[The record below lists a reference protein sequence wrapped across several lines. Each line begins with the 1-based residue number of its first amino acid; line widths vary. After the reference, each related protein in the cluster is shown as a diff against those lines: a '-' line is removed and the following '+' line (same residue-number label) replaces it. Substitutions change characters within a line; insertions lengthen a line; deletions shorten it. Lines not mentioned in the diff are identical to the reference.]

1 MADKKFPKSGLPI
14 RKTVELLP
22 TTFQTPAND
31 KFMSA
36 VVDPLVQPG
45 LLEKLSGYI
54 GKRYGKTYNG
64 SDVYI
69 DTDATLRSRYQ
80 LEPGVIYKN
89 HSVVEGF
96 FDYLDFKNQL
106 RFFGNNEDKDNLITS
121 QENYSWD
128 PPINLDKF
136 VNYREYFW
144 VPSGPPTVQV
154 RGQSAS
160 VVSTYK
166 VSLGVGSSFI
176 FTPDG
181 FTNNP
186 TLTLYRGQT
195 YKFNV
200 NAPKEGFVIRT
211 NYDTGSLTYNPAV
224 SYPAGALVVF
234 ASKLWR
240 ARVETIAGD
249 GSSITPDSQDWE
261 YVELVSENS
270 ALDYNKGITNNK
282 VQNGTLTFEVP
293 YDAPDVLFYQSIID
307 PNRFGRLIISDI
319 QSNTKI
325 NVEKEIIGKQEYT
338 SSNGIKFTNGLVVE
352 FLGQVNPSKY
362 SQDSWLVEGVG
373 KEISLTRFSDLIIP
387 VLTTEVPEILFD
399 NEGFDTQPFDDA
411 TAYPSKKD
419 YITIS
424 RNSIDSNPWSRYN
437 RWFHRSV
444 LEYSY
449 SFRGEDFY
457 ADETSR
463 AKRPII
469 EFHPNIQLFNH
480 GAVSKE
486 FVDYVDNYTD
496 DIFSKIEGSTSYNI
510 DGEFL
515 FEGARIL
522 VVADTDSLAN
532 NKIYKVEFITHRN
545 RKQIH
550 LRETA
555 DAESINGEGV
565 LVRRGTVNKGKM
577 FHFNGTVW
585 SASQEKTKVNQ
596 NPLFD
601 VFDDSDISFGDTES
615 YPVSTFVG
623 TPILSYKVG
632 NSVIDT
638 ELGFSISYLNI
649 DNIGDIQFNWNW
661 DVDNFAYSIGQ
672 TVYSKKVSTGYYRV
686 NVANRSPAYKNGWTK
701 TDLTYV
707 QPILDSVV
715 ISDDATD
722 TIELNSIDW
731 ESAGADT
738 VINFY
743 LNGKKLAASY
753 ERLKNQF
760 TFNHQFVK
768 NDVISVKIISSL
780 GPDQGYYEIPIGL
793 EKNPLNDDLQSFTLG
808 QSIDHL
814 LTSLEFDSR
823 VDGKIPGVSN
833 LRDLSDYQQYASR
846 FVKHSGLT
854 PLAISLLCDKT
865 TNIIKSIQYSKK
877 SYTDFKNNFLAK
889 AMELEYND
897 NVADFVDDIISN
909 LTKIKSTASP
919 FSGSDTI
926 GAGAY
931 TSIDYVVDDV
941 GVKTFAL
948 SSRFSLNELSTRA
961 VYVYRNQSQ
970 LTHEIDYQFNETVGL
985 VTLNIT
991 PQRGDDIQIREY
1003 VSTETNFIPPTPSS
1017 MGLYKK
1023 YTPTRFIDDTYID
1036 PKEVIQGHDGSITV
1050 VYGDYRDDLLLELEL
1065 RIYNNIKQQY
1075 DPSIFDIDY
1084 IVGGYYGNGLYSKKQ
1099 LDDIVN
1105 QEFLK
1110 WVQNTNIDYISNQWF
1125 DSEDSFSF
1133 TYSNM
1138 TDPTGAQNLPGY
1150 WRGVYKWFY
1159 DTDRPHRCPWEMLG
1173 FSEKPSWWD
1182 SEYGAAPYTRNN
1194 LILWEDLRD
1203 GVIRQGSR
1211 AGQYDR
1217 YARPTILSHIPVD
1230 GDGKLLS
1237 PLDSGLAGNFVL
1249 INNKGPFVL
1258 GDIAPVEYAW
1268 RASSE
1273 WPFAV
1278 ITAMCLMKPFEFITD
1293 SFDRSNTK
1301 LNAINQTVSSL
1312 TNRFLTISD
1321 IKIPEVDSGL
1331 TVGISKYLVDYI
1343 KSKGLNPQI
1352 IKDKF
1357 NKLTVAVSARL
1368 SGFVDK
1374 AQQKYLLDS
1383 KSPKASS
1390 SSIFIPPENYD
1401 IIFNISSPI
1410 ASISYS
1416 GVILEKTEGGWIIT
1430 GYDDVQPYFNYFS
1443 PVQNQRDPL
1452 ISVGGVSEPFVD
1464 WETDKTFNNG
1474 QIARYQNDFYR
1485 SLKTHKSGSK
1495 FETLNWKKLP
1505 KLPSVGGVEAFK
1517 RRNFN
1522 ELVVKKLS
1530 YGTKFTT
1537 IQQVVD
1543 FLLGYEH
1550 YLKSVGFIFTNYD
1563 PENQVSQD
1571 WLTACKEFMFW
1582 TKHNWAV
1589 GSLLTLSPSA
1599 EKIDLTT
1606 PIGVSDS
1613 LLDGFYDYQIL
1624 KADGKPLYPRFINVN
1639 RSFQNITVE
1648 TVDTTDGIFYI
1659 KFYYVLKEHVT
1670 VFNDRTVF
1678 NDIIYD
1684 KTTGYRQERI
1694 KTQGFRTVDWDGDY
1708 TSPGFLF
1715 DNVNIAVWQP
1725 FIDYR
1730 LGDIVAYRSYY
1741 WTSQENQLGTET
1753 FDDTKWTKLD
1763 SSPEK
1768 QLISNFDY
1776 KINQFSGYYEVAA
1789 EGLGEDQ
1796 QLLAKHAIGYQPR
1809 SYLENLSENAAT
1821 QFQLYQGFIREKGT
1835 ANAITKVFDK
1845 LSRSIGTSI
1854 VLNEE
1859 WAFRVGQLGGI
1870 DQLTEVE
1877 IQLIKK
1883 DLTLNPQSI
1892 LITDSKP
1899 ESTADQV
1906 YRIVRSDF
1914 TVEPLP
1920 YTSSINPVSQDLLPI
1935 KTAGYV
1941 KTNHV
1946 NRTIKDKSTLGSL
1959 DIAEFQENDHVW
1971 ITFNNGSWTVLRF
1984 NESMNLAVT
1993 DAVRT
1998 DDTVLLTLTR
2008 RHDLQVDDYVGLK
2021 ITNLTGFFKII
2032 ETDVN
2037 TITVESTATSD
2048 PEIDPSSFS
2057 NVYLFTESRFSN
2069 YTDIDP
2075 SHMALLK
2082 SGSKLWIDVNEDGN
2096 WEVVEKNKQYSSKS
2110 ITDFGVS
2117 TPSGTGYKV
2126 IYDDNLKQSLVSI
2139 PGAGYV
2145 IAYTEAPSQLSL
2157 KQIIAP
2163 PTGFESNVL
2172 GSFGND
2178 MAVSPDSRWL
2188 IVGSP
2193 GATAASNYKGNFNV
2207 SASYLADDIVL
2218 YAGKLWKALADNNGD
2233 GSTIDLDTNDWE
2245 PATIISPSTTGRHPG
2260 FTGQGMISIYEYS
2273 NQQWEIRQSIISPR
2287 PENGENFGSKITVGV
2302 SSGKYYMAVSAPG
2315 SLDNRG
2321 RVYLYIY
2328 DNGEWQHLENAN
2340 YKGIF
2345 DQNGETYYPEGAIVW
2360 YDGKLWQSLADSSG
2374 GSTITETSANWR
2386 RIDPVSTQT
2395 SLPTNVALDD
2405 DGSTLALGMLSE
2417 TQLAELIK
2425 QDDLFGSSM
2434 AMSRDGSILAIG
2446 SPNSDGQYFENY
2458 RGVWRPDVEYI
2469 EGDVVKFEDSYHRL
2483 VDNRIDQA
2491 VDSTIRSFNEE
2502 PVGLPWENVGDSS
2515 SESSGKVYIYQRNSY
2530 GFYDLSQTINSEA
2543 MRYINDLESGE
2554 TYISSGDQLGWA
2566 LDLDY
2571 SGTTLVIAS
2580 PKADVNFQNQ
2590 GSVYVLKTDGYAP
2603 VEYRLKQRLE
2613 SFEQYPNEYFGQS
2626 VVISPDTSKI
2636 IVGAKNSPYVSFTR
2650 IDATLGTSFD
2660 QGKTRFADR
2669 KGSSGSAYIFER
2681 KSDIYFLSEKLEAEF
2696 SPFESFG
2703 YSIDCSNSVILVGSP
2718 EYISPAPHLAILS
2731 YDGPK
2736 TGTVRLFKKDP
2747 SLNSLELLSVQE
2759 PIVDIS
2765 KIKSIALYDNIN
2777 NRKIQDVDYID
2788 NAKLKILNIAE
2799 QELKF
2804 KTVYDP
2810 AVYSIGTDAVVVDP
2824 RTAWAEKNVGALW
2837 WNLSTAKWKY
2847 YEQGDLSYRVGHWNS
2862 LAEGASIDIYEW
2874 IESLLLPSEWAAV
2887 ADTNEGLA
2895 EGISGQPLYPN
2906 NDVYTVKELYSS
2918 ATGLATGTLYYYWVK
2933 NKVNPPEGIPSRR
2946 ISAASVSSYISNPG
2960 GSGVAFISLLGA
2972 DKFLAYNFNSVISTD
2987 TALINIQ
2994 YHKNNKNLNPIH
3006 NEYQLLTEGVEDSLP
3021 PPKLENKW
3029 IDSLVGTD
3037 VAGNRVPDPALPAK
3051 QAYGVNY
3058 RPRQS
3063 MFINRIP
3070 VLKTV
3075 IENTNT
3081 ILQKEPFADIIDFTN
3096 LNLADE
3102 VPSSELNL
3110 YDIEIDTYN
3119 DLANVGTARTRK
3131 AVLRA
3136 NIVDGA
3142 IDTID
3147 VLVAGFGYKKTP
3159 PVVIDGNGIGAKAE
3173 VSIDNQ
3179 GRVISAT
3186 VLARGRKYSSA
3197 LASIRNFSVLVKSD
3211 STLDDSWSIYSWD
3224 DERQV
3229 FYRSQ
3234 SQSYDTKK
3242 YWYKTHWWKTGY
3254 SDKSKIIKEIIS
3266 VYQEPTVSVSIGD
3279 RLRIKEYSNG
3289 GWAVF
3294 EKTADTGEFL
3304 DRYTMVGRELGTIQL
3319 NASLYNTELSGIGF
3333 DNDNSFDLNSYDV
3346 ENSKELR
3353 NILKAVKEDIFIGN
3367 YAVEWNGLF
3376 FSSIRYVF
3384 TEQQYVDWAFK
3395 TSFLNATHNVGD
3407 LSHPTVNY
3415 KNDNL
3420 ASFQDYINEVKPYRT
3435 TIREYVSR
3443 YDSLD
3448 NSNTAVADF
3457 DLPPTYSTA
3466 EGKIVTIQSNSGEL
3480 SQYPWKWWA
3489 DNNGYSVVAIE
3500 IADTGSD
3507 YREPPRVVI
3516 IGSGTGATAQAYI
3529 SNGSVS
3535 GIRMITT
3542 GTGYTSAPT
3551 VSLVGGNGASTAI
3564 ARAVAILGDSKV
3576 RTFDLAIKFDRITK
3590 DGLYT
3595 KFLQTEPTI
3604 TSTGE
3609 TAVFDLSYAPTRD
3622 KSKITILKNNQLV
3635 LRNEYDINL
3644 YTSST
3649 DTYGLLKG
3657 KLIFKLPP
3665 AKDDIIDIVYEKNDE
3680 LLDAVNRIQK
3690 YYAPQSGMKG
3700 NELGQLMTGIDFGG
3714 VQIQGTTFEVTGGWD
3729 ALPWFTDNWDSV
3741 ESSADY
3747 YVVCDGS
3754 TEEITLPFVPLA
3766 GQEITIYIRRVGEA
3780 IPRDIENLQYTQETP
3795 APATVRIDDPNY
3807 SDNWDSTSAVNPA
3820 AQMPTFVGDGS
3831 TIVVEI
3837 GRYIN
3842 TLPGDILIFRPIE
3855 SDGSVTINDPN
3866 LVDTNLS
3873 GGTLSAMSGAY
3884 STATGLSSQEI
3895 SIDGDKFI
3903 SPDQVPAPEENIP
3916 GQVLDSVSIKVYN
3929 NTPSGAAPVLT
3940 NIIISNGQVK
3950 NFDIGT
3956 NIIKSSSVIVYV
3968 DKQQRVLGSGP
3979 DDYAINF
3986 YTNQIEFVNA
3996 PIENSIIELISVG
4009 LGGLEILDYQEFTAD
4024 GDTDLFLTNA
4034 NYEST
4039 STILVTVNGNET
4051 NVGFEDST
4059 DVVDTPGKTL
4069 VRFGTKP
4076 IFADKIKIVCLGAST
4091 DVDSSEVAVV
4101 RINQQT
4107 IYHDGSTSSYD
4118 LDNFVNLERAAAI
4131 SSMIVEVNDRALK
4144 SVDTTYVVYDG
4155 IINQFTLGTDPF
4167 EPAGAI
4173 LVSNIKVFINDE
4185 LKTFIQDY
4193 NYDGTTKVLSINES
4207 VLSAGDTIKIEN
4219 DFRAEYSIS
4228 GSNIIIAD
4236 SIISTLQKND
4246 DSTLKDKIK
4255 ITWFSEYPSMNLV
4268 SDEYVG
4274 GKVQY
4279 QLAHVPLGVEYVWV
4293 YKNGI
4298 RLTQDQDYYVSL
4310 LRGVVYL
4317 TSSSTEND
4325 LIKII
4330 LFGSNTFK
4338 LPSAFEIHKDM
4349 LNIYHFKRYAKGTVK
4364 LVNALNYYDQAI
4376 TVDNGDALGEPIAS
4390 KNIPG
4395 VVQIDGE
4402 KIEYMVKVGNTLSQL
4417 RRGSFGT
4424 PIAES
4429 YPAGDYVVDIGTH
4442 ETIPY
4447 NETQEREDFV
4457 SDGSSTIIGPL
4468 SFVPIKSTRNS
4479 WERITIPESY
4489 GPCDQIEIFV
4499 AGRRLRKN
4507 PIDLYDEDSGS
4518 SSPTADITSEAEFA
4532 VDGTTSYFRLT
4543 SAVPAGTRISVIRK
4557 TGKTWYERSETT
4569 ASRGITLLENDT
4581 PIANFIAQK
4590 TTKLPE

>member
-54 GKRYGKTYNG
+54 GKRYGKTYKG

-69 DTDATLRSRYQ
+69 DTDNTLRSRYQ
-80 LEPGVIYKN
+80 LEPSVIYKN
-89 HSVVEGF
+89 HSVIEGF
-96 FDYLDFKNQL
+96 YDYLDFKNQL
-106 RFFGNNEDKDNLITS
+106 KFFGNTEERDDLITS
-121 QENYSWD
+121 QENYSWN
-128 PPINLDKF
+128 PPINWDKF

-160 VVSTYK
+160 ITSTYK
-166 VSLGVGSSFI
+166 VSLGTGSSFI
-176 FTPDG
+176 FMPDG

-200 NAPKEGFVIRT
+200 NAPREGFVIRT

-224 SYPAGALVVF
+224 SYPAGSLVVF
-234 ASKLWR
+234 DSKLWR

-261 YVELVSENS
+261 YVELVSDNN

-282 VQNGTLTFEVP
+282 VQNGILTFEVP

-307 PNRFGRLIISDI
+307 PNRFGRIIVSDI
-319 QSNTKI
+319 ESNTKI
-325 NVEKEIIGKQEYT
+325 NVEKEIVGKQEYT
-338 SSNGIKFTNGLVVE
+338 SSNGVKFTNGLVVE
-352 FLGQVNPSKY
+352 FLGQVTPSKY

-373 KEISLTRFSDLIIP
+373 KEITLTRFSDLIIP
-387 VLTTEVPEILFD
+387 VLTTEVPEVLFD

-411 TAYPSKKD
+411 TAYPSQKD

-424 RNSIDSNPWSRYN
+424 RNSLDSNPWSRYN

-522 VVADTDSLAN
+522 VIADTDSLAN
-532 NKIYKVEFITHRN
+532 NKIYKVEFITHKN
-545 RKQIH
+545 KKQIH
-550 LRETA
+550 LRETT
-555 DAESINGEGV
+555 DTESVVGEGV
-565 LVRRGTVNKGKM
+565 LVRRGTLNKGKM

-585 SASQEKTKVNQ
+585 TASQEKLKVNQ

-601 VFDDSDISFGDTES
+601 AFDDSEVSFGNTES

-632 NSVIDT
+632 NSVVDT

-661 DVDNFAYSIGQ
+661 DTDSFSYSQDQ
-672 TVYSKKVSTGYYRV
+672 TVYSKKVSTGYFKL
-686 NVANRSPAYKNGWTK
+686 NSPAGYNNGWIR
-701 TDLTYV
+701 TDLKYI
-707 QPILDSVV
+707 QPILDSVK
-715 ISDDATD
+715 IIETTD

-731 ESAGADT
+731 NSASPET
-738 VINFY
+738 IINFY

-753 ERLKNQF
+753 QRLKNQF
-760 TFNHQFVK
+760 TFDHQFAK
-768 NDVISVKIISSL
+768 DDVISVKIISNI
-780 GPDQGYYEIPIGL
+780 GPDQGYYEIPVAL
-793 EKNPLNDDLQSFTLG
+793 EKNPLNDDLVSFTLG

-814 LTSLEFDSR
+814 TTSLEFDSR
-823 VDGKIPGVSN
+823 VEGKLPGVSN
-833 LRDLSDYQQYASR
+833 LRDLSNYQQYASR

-854 PLAISLLCDKT
+854 PIAISLLCDKT

-889 AMELEYND
+889 AVELEYVD
-897 NVADFVDDIISN
+897 NVADFVDAIIAN
-909 LTKIKSTASP
+909 LTKTKSTSNA

-926 GAGAY
+926 GAGAF
-931 TSIDYVVDDV
+931 TSIDYVVEDT

-948 SSRFSLNELSTRA
+948 SARFSLNELSTRA
-961 VYVYRNQSQ
+961 VYVYKNQSQ
-970 LTHEIDYQFNETVGL
+970 LTHGIEYQFNESVGL
-985 VTLNIT
+985 ITLNVSL
-991 PQRGDDIQIREY
+991 QRGDDIQIREY
-1003 VSTETNFIPPTPSS
+1003 VSTETNFIPPTPTS

-1023 YTPTRFIDDTYID
+1023 YTPTRFVDDTYVD
-1036 PKEVIQGHDGSITV
+1036 PKDVIQGHDGSITIA
-1050 VYGDYRDDLLLELEL
+1050 YGDYRDDLLLELEL

-1084 IVGGYYGNGLYSKKQ
+1084 IVGGYYGTGLYSKDQ
-1099 LDDIVN
+1099 LDSIVN

-1110 WVQNTNIDYISNQWF
+1110 WIQNTNIDYVSNQWF
-1125 DSEDSFSF
+1125 DSEDSFTY

-1138 TDPTGAQNLPGY
+1138 TDPTGTQNLPGY
-1150 WRGVYKWFY
+1150 WRGAYHWFY

-1173 FSEKPSWWD
+1173 FSEKPTWWD
-1182 SEYGAAPYTRNN
+1182 SQYGSAPYTRNN

-1203 GVIRQGSR
+1203 GVIRQGVR

-1217 YARPTILSHIPVD
+1217 YSRPTLLSHIPVD

-1237 PLDSGLAGNFVL
+1237 PLESGLAGNFVL

-1268 RASSE
+1268 RSSSE
-1273 WPFAV
+1273 WPFA
-1278 ITAMCLMKPFEFITD
+1278 IMTAMCLMKPFEFITD

-1312 TNRFLTISD
+1312 TNRFTKVSD
-1321 IKIPEVDSGL
+1321 IKIPEVDDGL
-1331 TVGISKYLVDYI
+1331 TIGISKYLVDYV
-1343 KSKGLNPQI
+1343 KSRGLPPRI

-1383 KSPKASS
+1383 KSPRASS
-1390 SSIFIPPENYD
+1390 SSIFIPAENYD

-1430 GYDDVQPYFNYFS
+1430 GYDDIQPYFNYFS
-1443 PVQNQRDPL
+1443 AVENQRDPL
-1452 ISVGGVSEPFVD
+1452 ISVGGVSEPFID
-1464 WETDKTFNNG
+1464 WEDDKTFNNG

-1485 SLKTHKSGSK
+1485 SLKTHKSLAK
-1495 FETLNWKKLP
+1495 FENANWKKLP
-1505 KLPSVGGVEAFK
+1505 KLPSQGGVEAF
-1517 RRNFN
+1517 RRKNFN
-1522 ELVVKKLS
+1522 DIAVKKLS

-1571 WLTACKEFMFW
+1571 WLTASKEFMFW

-1606 PIGVSDS
+1606 PVGVSDS

-1648 TVDTTDGIFYI
+1648 TVDTTDGIYYI

-1725 FIDYR
+1725 FTDYR

-1776 KINQFSGYYEVAA
+1776 KINQFSGYYDVAS

-1809 SYLENLSENAAT
+1809 NYLENLSENSAT

-1845 LSRSIGTSI
+1845 LSRSVGASVI
-1854 VLNEE
+1854 LNEE
-1859 WAFRVGQLGGI
+1859 WAFRVGQLGGV
-1870 DQLTEVE
+1870 DQLSEVE
-1877 IQLIKK
+1877 IQLVKK
-1883 DLTLNPQSI
+1883 DLALNPQSI
-1892 LITDSKP
+1892 LIADSKP
-1899 ESTADQV
+1899 SSSIDQV
-1906 YRIVRSDF
+1906 YRITKSDF
-1914 TVEPLP
+1914 TVEPQP
-1920 YTSSINPVSQDLLPI
+1920 FSVNINPTSIDLLPI

-1941 KTNHV
+1941 KTDQV
-1946 NRTIKDKSTLGSL
+1946 DRTIKEKASLESL
-1959 DIAEFQENDHVW
+1959 DIEEFVENDHIW

-1984 NESMNLAVT
+1984 NESPNLSVT
-1993 DAVRT
+1993 EAVRT

-2008 RHDLQVDDYVGLK
+2008 RHNLNVDDYVGLK
-2021 ITNLTGFFKII
+2021 ITELTGFFKIVAVGV
-2032 ETDVN
+2032 D
-2037 TITVESTATSD
+2037 TITIASSSTTD
-2048 PEIDPSSFS
+2048 PEVDPSSFS
-2057 NVYLFTESRFSN
+2057 SVYLFTESRF
-2069 YTDIDP
+2069 TDYASIDP

-2082 SGSKLWIDVNEDGN
+2082 SGSKLWIDVNEDGK
-2096 WEVVEKNKQYSSKS
+2096 WEVVEKNKQYSYKS
-2110 ITDFGVS
+2110 VADFGVS
-2117 TPSGTGYKV
+2117 TPVRTGHKV
-2126 IYDDNLKQSLVSI
+2126 VYDDNLKQSLVSI
-2139 PGAGYV
+2139 PGSGYV
-2145 IAYTEAPSQLSL
+2145 ISYTESPTQLFL

-2178 MAVSPDSRWL
+2178 MAISPDSRWL
-2188 IVGSP
+2188 IIGSP
-2193 GATAASNYKGNFNV
+2193 DAAAASNYKGNFNV
-2207 SASYLADDIVL
+2207 SANYLADDIVL
-2218 YAGKLWKALADNNGD
+2218 YAGKLWKALTDNTGD
-2233 GSTIDLDTNDWE
+2233 GSTIDLDSNDWA
-2245 PATIISPSTTGRHPG
+2245 PATIMSPSTTGRHPG
-2260 FTGQGMISIYEYS
+2260 FTGQGMVSIYEYS
-2273 NQQWEIRQSIISPR
+2273 NQQWELRQSLISPR
-2287 PENGENFGSKITVGV
+2287 PENSEKFGSKISVGV
-2302 SSGKYYMAVSAPG
+2302 SSGKYYMAISAPG

-2321 RVYLYIY
+2321 RVYLYVY
-2328 DNGEWQHLENAN
+2328 DNGAWQHLENNN
-2340 YKGIF
+2340 YKGIY
-2345 DQNGETYYPEGAIVW
+2345 DQTGDTYYPEGAIVW
-2360 YDGKLWQSLADSSG
+2360 YDGKLWQALSDSSG
-2374 GSTITETSANWR
+2374 DGSTITTESSNWR

-2405 DGSTLALGMLSE
+2405 DGSTLALGILSE

-2425 QDDLFGSSM
+2425 QDDLFGSSV

-2446 SPNSDGQYFENY
+2446 APNSDGQYFENY
-2458 RGVWRPDVEYI
+2458 RGIWRPDVEYI
-2469 EGDVVKFEDSYHRL
+2469 EGEVVKFQDNYHRL
-2483 VDNRIDQA
+2483 VDNRINQT

-2515 SESSGKVYIYQRNSY
+2515 SESSGKVYVYQRNAY
-2530 GFYDLSQTINSEA
+2530 GFYDLAQTVNAEA

-2580 PKADVNFQNQ
+2580 PKADINFQNQ

-2603 VEYRLKQRLE
+2603 VQYRLKQRLE

-2636 IVGAKNSPYVSFTR
+2636 IVGAKNSPYVSYTR
-2650 IDATLGTSFD
+2650 LDATLGTSFD
-2660 QGKTRFADR
+2660 QSKTKFSDR
-2669 KGSSGSAYIFER
+2669 NGYSGAAYVFER
-2681 KSDIYFLSEKLEAEF
+2681 KSDIYFLSEKLEAEL

-2703 YSIDCSNSVILVGSP
+2703 YSIDCSNSTILVGSP

-2736 TGTVRLFKKDP
+2736 TGIARLFKKDP
-2747 SLNSLELLSVQE
+2747 SLNSLEFLAVQE

-2765 KIKSIALYDNIN
+2765 KIKSIALYDNVN
-2777 NRKIQDVDYID
+2777 NKKIQDIDYID

-2799 QELKF
+2799 QEIKF

-2810 AVYSIGTDAVVVDP
+2810 AVYSLGTDAVVIDP
-2824 RTAWAEKNVGALW
+2824 RTAWAEKNVGSLW

-2847 YEQGDLSYRVGHWNS
+2847 YEQGDLSYRTGHWNS
-2862 LAEGASIDIYEW
+2862 LAEGGSIDVYEW
-2874 IESLLLPSEWAAV
+2874 VETLLLPSEWAAV

-2906 NDVYTVKELYSS
+2906 NDVYTVKELYSP
-2918 ATGLATGTLYYYWVK
+2918 ATGLATSTLYYYWVK
-2933 NKVNPPEGIPSRR
+2933 NKVNAPENMPSRR
-2946 ISAASVSSYISNPG
+2946 ISAASVASYISNPG
-2960 GSGVAFISLLGA
+2960 GSGVAFVSIMGA
-2972 DKFLAYNFNSVISTD
+2972 DKFLAYNFNSIISTD
-2987 TALINIQ
+2987 TALLNIQ
-2994 YHKNNKNLNPIH
+2994 YYKNNKNLNPIH

-3021 PPKLENKW
+3021 STKLENKW

-3037 VAGNRVPDPALPAK
+3037 IAGNRVPDPALPAK

-3058 RPRQS
+3058 RPRQG
-3063 MFINRIP
+3063 MFVNRVP

-3075 IENTNT
+3075 IENINT
-3081 ILQKEPFADIIDFTN
+3081 VLKKEAFADVVDFTN
-3096 LNLADE
+3096 LNLEDT
-3102 VPSSELNL
+3102 VPSAELNL

-3119 DLANVGTARTRK
+3119 DLATVGTARTRQ

-3136 NIVDGA
+3136 NIVDGS

-3147 VLVAGFGYKKTP
+3147 VLVPGFGYKKTP
-3159 PVVIDGNGIGAKAE
+3159 SVVIDGTGIGAKAE
-3173 VSIDNQ
+3173 VAIDNQ

-3186 VLARGRKYSSA
+3186 VLSRGRKYSSA
-3197 LASIRNFSVLVKSD
+3197 VASVRNFSVLVNSD
-3211 STLDDSWSIYSWD
+3211 ATLNNSWSIYSWD
-3224 DERQV
+3224 DSRQV

-3242 YWYKTHWWKTGY
+3242 YWYKTHWWKPGY
-3254 SDKSKIIKEIIS
+3254 GDKSRIVKEIIS
-3266 VYQEPTVSVSIGD
+3266 VYQEPTISISIGD
-3279 RLRIKEYSNG
+3279 LLRIKEYSNG

-3294 EKTADTGEFL
+3294 EKITDTGEFL
-3304 DRYTMVGRELGTIQL
+3304 NRYMMVGRELGTLQL
-3319 NASLYNTELSGIGF
+3319 RASLYDTTLSGIGF
-3333 DNDNSFDLNSYDV
+3333 DNDNSFDLNSYDL

-3353 NILKAVKEDIFIGN
+3353 NILTAVKEDIFIGN

-3395 TSFLNATHNVGD
+3395 TSFLNATHNVG
-3407 LSHPTVNY
+3407 SFEQKFNY
-3415 KNDNL
+3415 RNDNL
-3420 ASFQDYINEVKPYRT
+3420 TNFQDYINEVKPYRT

-3443 YDSLD
+3443 YDSNE

-3457 DLPPTYSTA
+3457 DLPPTYSTT
-3466 EGKIVTIQSNSGEL
+3466 EGKIVTIKSNSAEL

-3500 IADTGSD
+3500 IADAGLN
-3507 YREPPRVVI
+3507 YRDPPRVVI
-3516 IGSGTGATAQAYI
+3516 DGNGTGATAQAYI
-3529 SNGSVS
+3529 SNGVVS
-3535 GIRMITT
+3535 GIKMLTT
-3542 GTGYTSAPT
+3542 GTGYTAAPT
-3551 VSLVGGNGASTAI
+3551 VSLVGGNGASTAV
-3564 ARAVAILGDSKV
+3564 AKAVAILGDSKV
-3576 RTFDLAIKFDRITK
+3576 RTFDLSIKFDRISKT
-3590 DGLYT
+3590 GLYT

-3604 TSTGE
+3604 IATGQ

-3622 KSKITILKNNQLV
+3622 KSKISILKNNQLV
-3635 LRNEYDINL
+3635 LRNEYEINL
-3644 YTSST
+3644 YKLST
-3649 DTYGLLKG
+3649 DAYGLLRG
-3657 KLIFKLPP
+3657 KIIFNAPP
-3665 AKDDIIDIVYEKNDE
+3665 ARNDIIEIVYEKNDE

-3741 ESSADY
+3741 ESSADH

-3754 TEEITLPFVPLA
+3754 TEEITLPFIPE
-3766 GQEITIYIRRVGEA
+3766 QDQQITIYIRRAGNYVPG
-3780 IPRDIENLQYTQETP
+3780 DIENLQYNDGTP

-3807 SDNWDSTSAVNPA
+3807 SDNWDSTSAVNPS

-3837 GRYIN
+3837 GRYIS
-3842 TLPGDILIFRPIE
+3842 TFPGDILIFRPIE
-3855 SDGSVTINDPN
+3855 SDGSVTINDQN

-3884 STATGLSSQEI
+3884 STATGLSAEDI
-3895 SIDGDKFI
+3895 TIDGDKFI
-3903 SPDQVPAPEENIP
+3903 SPDQVPAPEENVP

-3929 NTPSGAAPVLT
+3929 NTPSGAAPILT
-3940 NIIISNGQVK
+3940 NVIVSSGLVK
-3950 NFDIGT
+3950 NFDVGM
-3956 NIIKSSSVIVYV
+3956 NIIKNTSVIVYV

-3986 YTNQIEFVNA
+3986 YTNQIEFVTA
-3996 PIENSIIELISVG
+3996 PPLNSIIELISIG

-4024 GDTDLFLTNA
+4024 GETDLFLTNA

-4039 STILVTVNGNET
+4039 SAILVTVNGIEQ

-4059 DVVDTPGKTL
+4059 GVVDTPGKTL
-4069 VRFGTKP
+4069 VRFGIKP
-4076 IFADKIKIVCLGAST
+4076 IFAAKIKIVCLGASA
-4091 DVDSSEVAVV
+4091 DVDSSEVAVI

-4107 IYHDGSTSSYD
+4107 VYYDGSTASYD

-4131 SSMIVEVNDRALK
+4131 SSMIVEVNNRALR
-4144 SVDTTYVVYDG
+4144 SVDTIYVVYDG
-4155 IINQFTLGTDPF
+4155 VVNQFTLGTDPF

-4173 LVSNIKVFINDE
+4173 LVSNIKVFVNDQ

-4193 NYDGTTKVLSINES
+4193 NYDGTTKLLSI
-4207 VLSAGDTIKIEN
+4207 SASILEVGDTIKIEN
-4219 DFRAEYSIS
+4219 DFKAEYSIS
-4228 GSNIIIAD
+4228 GNNIIIAD
-4236 SIISTLQKND
+4236 SVLSTLQRND
-4246 DSTLKDKIK
+4246 DSTLKDTIK
-4255 ITWFSEYPSMNLV
+4255 ITWFSEYPSMDLV

-4298 RLTQDQDYYVSL
+4298 RLTQDQDYHVSL
-4310 LRGVVYL
+4310 SRGVVYL
-4317 TSSSTEND
+4317 TSQSTEND
-4325 LIKII
+4325 LIKIV
-4330 LFGSNTFK
+4330 LFGSVLFK

-4349 LNIYHFKRYAKGTVK
+4349 LNIYHYRRYAKGTVK
-4364 LVNALNYYDQAI
+4364 LAAPLNYYDQTI
-4376 TVDNGDALGEPIAS
+4376 TVNDATELGEPMVA

-4395 VVQIDGE
+4395 IVEIHGE
-4402 KIEYMVKVGNTLSQL
+4402 KIEYMIKTGNVLGQL

-4424 PIAES
+4424 AI
-4429 YPAGDYVVDIGTH
+4429 GDLYAIDSDVVDLGFH
-4442 ETIPY
+4442 ESIPY

-4468 SFVPIKSTRNS
+4468 NFVPIKSSRSS
-4479 WERITIPESY
+4479 WERISIPTSY
-4489 GPCDQIEIFV
+4489 GPCDQIEVFV
-4499 AGRRLRKN
+4499 GGKRLRKN
-4507 PIDLYDEDSGS
+4507 PIDLYDEDTGAT
-4518 SSPTADITSEAEFA
+4518 SPSADITAEAEFA
-4532 VDGTTSYFRLT
+4532 VDGSTAYLRLT

-4557 TGKTWYERSETT
+4557 TGKTWYERADTT

-4581 PIANFIAQK
+4581 PIAKFIAQK